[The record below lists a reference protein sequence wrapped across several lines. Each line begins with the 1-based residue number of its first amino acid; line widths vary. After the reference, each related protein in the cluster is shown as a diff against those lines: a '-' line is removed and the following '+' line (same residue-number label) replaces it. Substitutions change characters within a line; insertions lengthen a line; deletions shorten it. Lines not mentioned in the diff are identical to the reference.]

1 MAQKYTHEEKMVEA
15 QREVRM
21 RETVYERQVL
31 YRRMTQE
38 EADRRLGI
46 MREIADDYQTAI
58 KAQEKNDQLQF

>member
-1 MAQKYTHEEKMVEA
+1 MAQKYTDKEKMVEA

-21 RETVYERQVL
+21 RESVYERQVL